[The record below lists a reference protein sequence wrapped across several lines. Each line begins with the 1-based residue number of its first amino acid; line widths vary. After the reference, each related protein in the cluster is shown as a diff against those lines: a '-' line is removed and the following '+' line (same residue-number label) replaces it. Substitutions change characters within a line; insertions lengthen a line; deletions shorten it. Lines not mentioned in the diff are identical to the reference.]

1 MFKNVHC
8 VWKAEGC
15 MTAAED
21 PQGTLLMM
29 VVVAPPPPPRRLYTE
44 EEGKGTYQ
52 NLSNIEV
59 SLQRNYALAIEL
71 VSKELN
77 HLAAILHVYAGGLNF
92 I

>member
-8 VWKAEGC
+8 AWKAEGC

-29 VVVAPPPPPRRLYTE
+29 VVVAPPPPPPPLRRLYSK

-59 SLQRNYALAIEL
+59 SLQRNYALA
-71 VSKELN
+71 S
-77 HLAAILHVYAGGLNF
+77 
-92 I
+92 

>member
-1 MFKNVHC
+1 
-8 VWKAEGC
+8 

-29 VVVAPPPPPRRLYTE
+29 VVVAPPLRRLYTE

-59 SLQRNYALAIEL
+59 SLQRNFALAR
-71 VSKELN
+71 
-77 HLAAILHVYAGGLNF
+77 
-92 I
+92 

>member
-29 VVVAPPPPPRRLYTE
+29 VVVASPPPPPRRLYTE

-52 NLSNIEV
+52 NL
-59 SLQRNYALAIEL
+59 
-71 VSKELN
+71 
-77 HLAAILHVYAGGLNF
+77 
-92 I
+92 

>member
-1 MFKNVHC
+1 
-8 VWKAEGC
+8 

-29 VVVAPPPPPRRLYTE
+29 VVVAPPPPPPRRLYTE

-59 SLQRNYALAIEL
+59 SLQRNYALSIKREQNSTSVVDNL
-71 VSKELN
+71 YLK
-77 HLAAILHVYAGGLNF
+77 Y
-92 I
+92 